1 MGRIKLTNNL
11 NKKELLML
19 VEKVKTKF
27 DSKVIDGIEKL
38 QIEDMRLRLIE
49 VETELYDSYD
59 RIEVINYFNK
69 IYEIN
74 T

>member
-59 RIEVINYFNK
+59 RMEVINYFNK

>member
-19 VEKVKTKF
+19 IEKVKTKF
-27 DSKVIDGIEKL
+27 DSKAIDGIEKL

-59 RIEVINYFNK
+59 RMEVLNYFNK